1 MTLRKGLVSVFV
13 LTTTALA
20 ACGQKVEATKP
31 PVPTADGETPAASP
45 AIERTPHTI
54 NSGEPIDGE
63 ATLRAPAQ
71 VAAGATFEVDWSGP
85 GNAADYVDLVPRGYT
100 KTSGEITYVYAKEA
114 VLVAVLNAPV
124 KPGEYD
130 IRYLAEL
137 KDGRVVKATV
147 PLTVTPVAVTLDTPP
162 ATATGGEPLSIKWTG
177 PNYKGDYIDIVPR
190 GFTKV
195 SGEITYAY
203 TSAGNPSVVAAP
215 GAPGEYDIRY
225 VAEGQPD
232 RRVMATSPLTVT
244 AAPANLVAP
253 PSARKGSSIS
263 VNWTGPNR
271 QGDYVDLVPKGY
283 SNTSGEL
290 AYFYT
295 SAGPSGSLK
304 APDKAGDY
312 EVRYVLEAPGGRR
325 ILATAP
331 LKVE

>member
-1 MTLRKGLVSVFV
+1 MKLRKGLVSVLV

-20 ACGQKVEATKP
+20 ACGQKLEATNPSTSAPEATVAP
-31 PVPTADGETPAASP
+31 PAGV
-45 AIERTPHTI
+45 RTPHTI
-54 NSGEPIDGE
+54 NAGEPIDGE
-63 ATLRAPAQ
+63 ATLKAPAQ
-71 VAAGATFEVDWSGP
+71 VAAGATFEIDWSGP
-85 GNAADYVDLVPRGYT
+85 GNAADYVDIVPRGYT
-100 KTSGEITYVYAKEA
+100 KTSGEITYVYAKDA
-114 VLVAVLNAPV
+114 VLVAELNAPV
-124 KPGEYD
+124 EPGEYD

-147 PLTVTPVAVTLDTPP
+147 PLTVTPVAVTLDAPP

-195 SGEITYAY
+195 SGEISYAY
-203 TSAGNPSVVAAP
+203 TSAGNPSVVVAP

-232 RRVMATSPLTVT
+232 RRVMTTSPLTVT
-244 AAPANLVAP
+244 ASPASLVAP
-253 PSARKGSSIS
+253 PSTRKGSSIS

-283 SNTSGEL
+283 SKTSGEL

-295 SAGPSGSLK
+295 STGPSGSLK

-312 EVRYVLEAPGGRR
+312 EIRYVLEAPGGRR